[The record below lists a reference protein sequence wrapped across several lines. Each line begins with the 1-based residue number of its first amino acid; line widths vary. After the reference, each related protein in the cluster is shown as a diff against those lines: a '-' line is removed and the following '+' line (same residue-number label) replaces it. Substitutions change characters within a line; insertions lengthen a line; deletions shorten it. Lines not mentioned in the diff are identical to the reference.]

1 MDTSR
6 ILSIDRTP
14 SSKLERINQS
24 YTNLSQ
30 LFRGDQLF
38 RKRKEKR
45 KKDLVLNFLQSV
57 LIRGQ
62 GQRWDQVGPIEGILD
77 PCYETTLAPR
87 TGVRPGISRS
97 HDYIPPHSEE

>member
-1 MDTSR
+1 MRELTKVTQICPNFSAA
-6 ILSIDRTP
+6 ISC
-14 SSKLERINQS
+14 SEK
-24 YTNLSQ
+24 
-30 LFRGDQLF
+30 
-38 RKRKEKR
+38 KKEKR
-45 KKDLVLNFLQSV
+45 KKDSVLNFLQSV

-62 GQRWDQVGPIEGILD
+62 GQRWDQVGPIEGTLD